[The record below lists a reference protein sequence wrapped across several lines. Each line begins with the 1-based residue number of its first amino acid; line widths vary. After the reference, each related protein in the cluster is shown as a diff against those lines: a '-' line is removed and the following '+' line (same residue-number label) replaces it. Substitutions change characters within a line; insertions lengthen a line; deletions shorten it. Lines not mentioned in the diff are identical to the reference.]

1 MRLSNSFLLIIDT
14 SLMHDL
20 ISILKRFIP
29 PYKIRVIKSIIYNF
43 LHAIFGSLSI
53 AMLIPILGIIFSS
66 QQEVTEKIPFQLDTA
81 TIKHLFNYY
90 VTQIKI
96 EYGPSATLILIGS
109 FAVLATALKTGFAYL
124 GAYELIY
131 IRNGVVRDI
140 RRKIYLKILSLPLP
154 FFSEERKGDIIA
166 RMTGDVQ
173 EVEASV
179 MSSLD
184 MFFQSPILIIVY
196 LAMMLIMSWQ
206 LTLFV
211 FILLPIMGT
220 LIGRVGKNLKRHSWE
235 GQTKMG
241 EILALMEETLSGLRI
256 IKAFNAEKK
265 MDTRFSEEN
274 EEYRQIQNRLMRRR
288 SLAHPMSEFLGTI
301 VIVIIL
307 WFGGSLVLGQNAS
320 LTPEV
325 FISYIALFYC
335 IINPAKNLTN
345 AYYSIQKGIAA
356 MDRIDVILNAE
367 SSIQEPVHPQKLTQ
381 FNNQIEYK
389 DVEFSYNESK
399 KVLKRINLTIPK
411 GKTIALVGQS
421 GSGKSTFV
429 DLLPR
434 FYDVQ
439 KGQITIDG
447 IDIRELSFFNLR
459 EFMGNVNQDPILFND
474 TIYNNIAF
482 GVESATPEDVENAA
496 RIANAHEFIMQTEK
510 GYQTTIGDRG
520 GKLSG
525 GQRQRLSIA
534 RAVLKN
540 PPIMILDEATSAL
553 DTESE
558 KLVQEALDN
567 LMKNRTSIVIAHRLS
582 TIKNADLI
590 CVFHEGEIVERG
602 THEELLAQK
611 GIYTKLYSMQN
622 F

>member
-1 MRLSNSFLLIIDT
+1 
-14 SLMHDL
+14 MHDL
-20 ISILKRFIP
+20 LIILKRFIP
-29 PYKIRVIKSIIYNF
+29 PYKFRVTKSILYNF
-43 LHAIFGSLSI
+43 LHAIFGSISI
-53 AMLIPILGIIFSS
+53 AMLIPVLGIIFDN
-66 QQEVTEKIPFQLDTA
+66 QREVTTSVPFAFDTK
-81 TIKHLFNYY
+81 TLSHLFNYY
-90 VTQIKI
+90 ITEIKVN
-96 EYGPSATLILIGS
+96 YGQSATLVFVGLI
-109 FAVLATALKTGFAYL
+109 AVIATAFKTGFAYL
-124 GAYELIY
+124 AAYELIY

-140 RRKIYLKILSLPLP
+140 RRKIYAKILSLPLP
-154 FFSEERKGDIIA
+154 FFSEERKGDIIS

-196 LAMMLIMSWQ
+196 LATMLIMSWQ

-211 FILLPIMGT
+211 FILLPLMGA
-220 LIGRVGKNLKRHSWE
+220 LIGKVGKNLKRHSWE

-241 EILALMEETLSGLRI
+241 EILSLMEETLSGLRI

-265 MDTRFSEEN
+265 MTQKFSEEN
-274 EEYRQIQNRLMRRR
+274 EEYRRIQNRLMRRR

-307 WFGGSLVLGQNAS
+307 WFGGTLVLKHQGS
-320 LTPEV
+320 LSAEQ
-325 FISYIALFYC
+325 FIAYIALFYC

-345 AYYSIQKGIAA
+345 AYYSIQKGLAA
-356 MDRIDVILNAE
+356 MDRIDVILSAE
-367 SSIQEPVHPQKLTQ
+367 SSIQEIVQPVKIKEFKHQV
-381 FNNQIEYK
+381 EYK
-389 DVEFSYNESK
+389 HVHFSYNESK
-399 KVLKRINLTIPK
+399 QVLKDINLTIPK

-434 FYDVQ
+434 FYDVNE
-439 KGQITIDG
+439 GSICIDG
-447 IDIRELSFFNLR
+447 TNIRDISLYDLR
-459 EFMGNVNQDPILFND
+459 GLMGNVNQDPILFND

-482 GVESATPEDVENAA
+482 GVETATPEEIENAA
-496 RIANAHEFIMQTEK
+496 KIANAHDFIMQTEH
-510 GYQTTIGDRG
+510 GYQTVIGDRG

-540 PPIMILDEATSAL
+540 PPILILDEATSAL
-553 DTESE
+553 NTESE
-558 KLVQEALDN
+558 KLVQQALDN
-567 LMKNRTSIVIAHRLS
+567 LMRNRTSIVIAHRLS
-582 TIKNADLI
+582 TIRNADLI

-602 THEELLAQK
+602 THEELLKQN
-611 GIYTKLYSMQN
+611 GIYTKLYNMQN